1 MTSWAIADTSI
12 FIANE
17 TGCPLNTAVLSDEF
31 AVSVIT
37 IGELRAGVLA
47 ATDLTTQDRRLC
59 TLTAALEL
67 DPVPIDT
74 FVAEHWAKLRVALRD
89 CGLRMG
95 VNDSWIAATALAL
108 DVPVLT
114 QDDGFPTLDEL
125 RVLHA
130 GAAGSHPGHSPAPV
144 AVSYPKMQD

>member
-1 MTSWAIADTSI
+1 MTSRAIADTSI
-12 FIANE
+12 FVADE
-17 TGCPLNTAVLSDEF
+17 TGRPLNTAVLPDEV

-47 ATDLTTQDRRLC
+47 ATDLTTRDRRLR

-74 FVAEHWAKLRVALRD
+74 SVAEHWAKLRVALAD
-89 CGLRMG
+89 SGLRMG

-108 DVPVLT
+108 GVAVLT
-114 QDDGFPTLDEL
+114 QDDGFPTLDGL
-125 RVLHA
+125 RVLRA
-130 GAAGSHPGHSPAPV
+130 
-144 AVSYPKMQD
+144 

>member
-1 MTSWAIADTSI
+1 MTSRAIADTSI
-12 FIANE
+12 FVADE
-17 TGCPLNTAVLSDEF
+17 TGRPLNTAVLPDEV

-47 ATDLTTQDRRLC
+47 ATDLTTRDRRLR

-74 FVAEHWAKLRVALRD
+74 SVAEHWATLRVALRD
-89 CGLRMG
+89 SGLRMG

-108 DVPVLT
+108 GVAVLT
-114 QDDGFPTLDEL
+114 QDDGFPTLDGL
-125 RVLHA
+125 RVLRA
-130 GAAGSHPGHSPAPV
+130 
-144 AVSYPKMQD
+144 

>member
-1 MTSWAIADTSI
+1 M
-12 FIANE
+12 
-17 TGCPLNTAVLSDEF
+17 
-31 AVSVIT
+31 SVIT
-37 IGELRAGVLA
+37 IAELRAGVLA
-47 ATDLTTQDRRLC
+47 ATDLTTRDRRLH

-74 FVAEHWAKLRVALRD
+74 SVANHWAKLRVALRD
-89 CGLRMG
+89 RGLRMG

-108 DVPVLT
+108 DIPVLT

-130 GAAGSHPGHSPAPV
+130 
-144 AVSYPKMQD
+144 